1 MAGAETVTWAEA
13 EAGARKEGLAPG
25 DEGWPTPTPPPRKSR
40 SREGSRDSTKH
51 RQHAQPPAAAPA
63 AAPTAAPTAAAP
75 AAAPATAA
83 APPGR
88 ANVGGGGGRTDEA
101 AAAASRKAMAFA
113 PLKEGDG
120 VWLEK
125 DDEDGN
131 QAFEHA
137 TVLGYF
143 SDGSCAMK
151 TASGDELLAHDPL
164 QLQRA
169 APPGEARQEDQCDLV
184 HLNDGC
190 MLRNLQMRFD
200 GTAEEALL
208 DIDGELTTS
217 VPVEIHTWT
226 GRMLLVVNPRCYLPI
241 YGAEAMAAQLPSRN
255 ERRGADGEARREPPH
270 VYAVAEQAYRG
281 ATAGR
286 EDQAIVVS
294 GESGA
299 GKTESAKHMLGYLVW
314 RGSGGG
320 GGGAGGEAPPKAG
333 GGGGL
338 FGGGG
343 GGTGVGGEQSGLLGA
358 VVRAGDVLE
367 ACGNAA
373 TTLNLNSSRFGKFV
387 KLSFG
392 PQGRMRGATIET
404 SLLEKGRVVRH
415 GAGERSFHAL
425 HGLAAACDALQVGGA
440 MSWLKSWGAGD
451 VTSSSSGDAQL
462 EMLKLRRSDLPER
475 GGRLAYLQAAAEQ
488 ERDVNPNRKSQSSA
502 SSDLGAVLGA
512 SSTSDRPLHRV
523 GSSASDI
530 DARAAD
536 EAQQPEALRRFRA
549 MHGAMRELLTP
560 AEVAG
565 VLRLLGA
572 VLHLGNV
579 SFAADGMPSPTRGS
593 TPRVSE
599 VPATPYDAAPFIR
612 QP

>member
-1 MAGAETVTWAEA
+1 M
-13 EAGARKEGLAPG
+13 RKMRDRTAP
-25 DEGWPTPTPPPRKSR
+25 
-40 SREGSRDSTKH
+40 
-51 RQHAQPPAAAPA
+51 HA
-63 AAPTAAPTAAAP
+63 
-75 AAAPATAA
+75 
-83 APPGR
+83 
-88 ANVGGGGGRTDEA
+88 
-101 AAAASRKAMAFA
+101 
-113 PLKEGDG
+113 
-120 VWLEK
+120 
-125 DDEDGN
+125 
-131 QAFEHA
+131 
-137 TVLGYF
+137 
-143 SDGSCAMK
+143 
-151 TASGDELLAHDPL
+151 
-164 QLQRA
+164 
-169 APPGEARQEDQCDLV
+169 
-184 HLNDGC
+184 
-190 MLRNLQMRFD
+190 RNLQMRFI
-200 GTAEEALL
+200 GLAEHAPAGEGPSPSPPRLL
-208 DIDGELTTS
+208 EGGVEQGAARAAAGAPVAEFS
-217 VPVEIHTWT
+217 VPIEIHTWT
-226 GRMLLVVNPRCYLPI
+226 GRMLLVVNPRCHLPI
-241 YGAEAMAAQLPSRN
+241 YGAEAMAAQLPSR
-255 ERRGADGEARREPPH
+255 ERRGADGKARRMPPH

-320 GGGAGGEAPPKAG
+320 GEAEAEGEGPPNAGGR
-333 GGGGL
+333 GL

-343 GGTGVGGEQSGLLGA
+343 GGVGGEQSGLLGA